1 MQDQPCRAVISAFG
15 FGYQMNSELLLQ
27 IASTGNGSF
36 ACVCVTSFIQNV

>member
-1 MQDQPCRAVISAFG
+1 MCDEPCRAVISVFG

-36 ACVCVTSFIQNV
+36 ACVCITSFIQKV